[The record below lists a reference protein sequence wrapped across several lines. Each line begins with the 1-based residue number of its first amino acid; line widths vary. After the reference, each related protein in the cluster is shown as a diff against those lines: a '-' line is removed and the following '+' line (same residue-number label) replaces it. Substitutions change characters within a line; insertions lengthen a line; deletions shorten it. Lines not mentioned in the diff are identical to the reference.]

1 MTTTTIKVFVVDD
14 HTVVRQGINAYM
26 RELADIEVVG
36 EAGNGEDAVRMV
48 RLLGA
53 DGRLPD
59 VILMDLMLPGIDG
72 VAATKQI
79 KEHFASVE
87 IIIMTSFGEPERV
100 RAALEAG
107 AAGYLLKDAEPD
119 EVDKAIRAALS
130 GEMYLD
136 AAVARRL
143 TTSMLTPTTVA
154 EPLSPRER
162 EVLALVGLGYSNR
175 EIAGELVISERT
187 ARTHVSSI
195 LFKLR
200 LSSRTQAALWAV
212 KNGVAGLST

>member
-1 MTTTTIKVFVVDD
+1 VSQQIDVYVVDD
-14 HTVVRQGINAYM
+14 HAVVRQGIGAYVA
-26 RELADIEVVG
+26 ELSGIAVVG
-36 EAGNGEDAVRMV
+36 EASNGEDAVREIGL
-48 RLLGA
+48 RGA
-53 DGRLPD
+53 GGELPQ
-59 VILMDLMLPGIDG
+59 VILMDLMMPGMDG
-72 VAATKQI
+72 VTATRRI
-79 KEHFASVE
+79 KEIAPAVE
-87 IIIMTSFGEPERV
+87 IIIMTSYGEPERV

-119 EVDKAIRAALS
+119 EVEKAIHAALS

-143 TTSMLTPTTVA
+143 TSSMLSREAVA

-175 EIAGELVISERT
+175 EIADELVISERT

-200 LSSRTQAALWAV
+200 LSSRTQAALWAI